1 MIQVTSKNFKDEV
14 SNFNG
19 AVVADFYADWCGPCK
34 MLSPLMDQMSKE
46 NKDTNVKF
54 IKINVDQEQE
64 LAGHYGVMSI
74 PTVIFFKDGK
84 KVSQRVG
91 VSQKSEYEDSIKKAL
106 LHNPGSP
113 SVKGKSTV
121 KVFSTPT
128 CPYCHM
134 AKAYLKDNKIEF
146 EDIDVS
152 RDQNQARAMVEKSGE
167 MGVPQLWINDEVVIG
182 FNKPVIDQLLG
193 I

>member
-1 MIQVTSKNFKDEV
+1 MIQVTSKSFVDEVGNFK
-14 SNFNG
+14 G
-19 AVVADFYADWCGPCK
+19 AVVADFYADWCNPCK
-34 MLSPLMDQMSKE
+34 MLSPLMEQMSKD
-46 NKDTNVKF
+46 NKDPNVKF

-64 LAGHYGVMSI
+64 LAGQYGVMSI

-91 VSQKSEYEDSIKKAL
+91 VSQKSEYEDSIKKTLSHVPATKSA
-106 LHNPGSP
+106 G
-113 SVKGKSTV
+113 GKV

-134 AKAYLKDNKIEF
+134 AKAYLKDKKIEF

-152 RDQNQARAMVEKSGE
+152 QDQNQARAMVEKSGE

-193 I
+193 L

>member
-1 MIQVTSKNFKDEV
+1 MIQVTSKNFKEEV
-14 SNFNG
+14 NNFKG
-19 AVVADFYADWCGPCK
+19 AIVADFYADWCGPCK
-34 MLSPLMDQMSKE
+34 ILSPLMEEMSKN
-46 NKDTNVKF
+46 NKDSNVKF

-64 LAGHYGVMSI
+64 LAGEYEVMSI

-84 KVSQRVG
+84 KVSQRIG
-91 VSQKSEYEDSIKKAL
+91 VSQKSEYEDSVKKAL
-106 LHNPGSP
+106 SHVPAA
-113 SVKGKSTV
+113 KGTGGKV

-134 AKAYLKDNKIEF
+134 AKAYLKDKKIEF

-152 RDQNQARAMVEKSGE
+152 QDQNQARAMVEKSGE

>member
-1 MIQVTSKNFKDEV
+1 MIQVTSKNFKEEV
-14 SNFNG
+14 SNFKG
-19 AVVADFYADWCGPCK
+19 AIVADFYADWCGPCK
-34 MLSPLMDQMSKE
+34 MLSPLMEQMSID
-46 NKDTNVKF
+46 NKDSNVKF

-64 LAGHYGVMSI
+64 LAGEYGVMSI

-91 VSQKSEYEDSIKKAL
+91 VSQKSEYEDSIKKTLSHVPVA
-106 LHNPGSP
+106 
-113 SVKGKSTV
+113 VAKGTGGKV

-134 AKAYLKDNKIEF
+134 AKAYLKDKKIEF

-152 RDQNQARAMVEKSGE
+152 QDQNQARAMVEKSGE

-193 I
+193 L

>member
-1 MIQVTSKNFKDEV
+1 MIQVTSKNFKEEV
-14 SNFNG
+14 SNFKG
-19 AVVADFYADWCGPCK
+19 AIVADFYAEWCGPCK

-46 NKDTNVKF
+46 NKDSNVKF
-54 IKINVDQEQE
+54 VKINVDQEQE
-64 LAGHYGVMSI
+64 LAGQYGVMSI

-91 VSQKSEYEDSIKKAL
+91 VSQKNEYEDSIKKTLSHVSTA
-106 LHNPGSP
+106 
-113 SVKGKSTV
+113 KGTGGKV

-134 AKAYLKDNKIEF
+134 AKAYLKDKKISF

-152 RDQNQARAMVEKSGE
+152 ADQNQARAMVERSGE
-167 MGVPQLWINDEVVIG
+167 MGVPQLWIGDQIVIG
-182 FNKPVIDQLLG
+182 FNRPVIDELLG
-193 I
+193 L